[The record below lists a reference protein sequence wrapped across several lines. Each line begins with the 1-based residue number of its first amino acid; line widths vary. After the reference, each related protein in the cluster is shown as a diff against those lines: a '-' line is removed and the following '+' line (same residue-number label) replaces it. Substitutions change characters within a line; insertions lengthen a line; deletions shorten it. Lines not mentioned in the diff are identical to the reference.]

1 MIYFLSCL
9 LNFGVFHYFL
19 FSLIN
24 LRYSKGV
31 TFVLFQVFVV
41 FMTLTMFFNNQHI
54 NMVMGTVIR
63 FPYVFLLFQS
73 RIITSIILVTFFVIQ
88 NSCVEILVANLLQ
101 IVFRSEFVAG
111 NNILFLLG
119 IILSNLCSFLTCYL
133 FAKFYKIN
141 HTHNLPKY
149 AYSIFIL
156 PITTIL
162 LLININSYT
171 TIFQEN
177 SGVLIILIGLALS
190 NFITFY
196 IFNKIVVYIHKDE
209 KQKQEKQLVDNKL
222 QITQQLVNIQ
232 NKTLHDIRGQ
242 SNAMLY
248 LLENK
253 KYDDLQN
260 YLHNTF
266 LRTINL
272 YNGANSNCIELNEA
286 LQRYLDKLNERYFEL
301 QITLKNTSFP
311 IESKSLSFLFSEVI
325 HMIIKYASEDY
336 QRKTLAVKSNIL
348 GKNQLGLSFSFP
360 YLSKDFIAD
369 RSSSIIAF
377 CKKNNIMMNIENNNK
392 SNTVIIFFLFIMDK

>member
-1 MIYFLSCL
+1 M
-9 LNFGVFHYFL
+9 
-19 FSLIN
+19 
-24 LRYSKGV
+24 
-31 TFVLFQVFVV
+31 
-41 FMTLTMFFNNQHI
+41 
-54 NMVMGTVIR
+54 
-63 FPYVFLLFQS
+63 
-73 RIITSIILVTFFVIQ
+73 
-88 NSCVEILVANLLQ
+88 
-101 IVFRSEFVAG
+101 
-111 NNILFLLG
+111 
-119 IILSNLCSFLTCYL
+119 
-133 FAKFYKIN
+133 
-141 HTHNLPKY
+141 
-149 AYSIFIL
+149 

-336 QRKTLAVKSNIL
+336 QRKTLAVKSNIF